1 VAGRAQHVCT
11 HGERGADRRQ
21 LGLVA
26 TGDDDAVLDRLG
38 GRQRRQL
45 ADRGRLLR
53 GARAGDRLGR
63 GGGGVVR
70 GLGGLGRLR
79 GLGVLGALGV
89 GALRARLVLGALVLG
104 ALVLG
109 ALALRAVRAV
119 RAAGGTGSEDLAV
132 GEAERRGDPVAA
144 GFGPRHT
151 GQRRAQ

>member
-1 VAGRAQHVCT
+1 
-11 HGERGADRRQ
+11 
-21 LGLVA
+21 GLVA

-53 GARAGDRLGR
+53 GARVGDRLGR

-70 GLGGLGRLR
+70 GLGGVGRLR
-79 GLGVLGALGV
+79 VLGVLGALGV
-89 GALRARLVLGALVLG
+89 GALRARLVLG

-132 GEAERRGDPVAA
+132 GEVEQRGDVVAT
-144 GFGPRHT
+144 GLGQRHT
-151 GQRRAQ
+151 GQRGAQHRAELGGVVRRGRHDQGGGVD